1 MVEPMLTGTRRDA
14 PPATERFV
22 DVPRGE
28 LFTRAVGT
36 GPPVVVV
43 HGGPGTVDHTYL
55 LPDMDRLADVS
66 RLIYYDQ
73 RGHGRSRGAL
83 EPDDI
88 SVDRFVEDLGAVL
101 STLGLDT
108 VTLLGHSWGTHL
120 ALRFAIRSADRVDRL
135 ILMNALPASSTDHAR
150 YVEFR
155 REMTAPLAD
164 DLSFLRS
171 TTAYEDGDPHVEA
184 DLVRLSTSVGITHP
198 ANTARLR
205 LHFTRENVARGRM
218 IFQRFEEDPFSR
230 PFDLLPSL
238 ARLALPA
245 LVLHG
250 EDDFVPVPAA
260 EHVAEALSGSRL
272 VVIPECGHCAFL
284 EAMDTVH
291 AEVAGFLKR

>member
-1 MVEPMLTGTRRDA
+1 MVAPMITGPRHDG
-14 PPATERFV
+14 PPANECFV
-22 DVPRGE
+22 DVPRGA
-28 LFTRAVGT
+28 LFTRSVGA

-55 LPDMDRLADVS
+55 LPDMDRLAGVC
-66 RLIYYDQ
+66 RLVYYDQ
-73 RGHGRSRGAL
+73 RGHGRSLGPFR
-83 EPDDI
+83 PDDI
-88 SVDRFVEDLGAVL
+88 SIDRFVEDLGIVL
-101 STLGLDT
+101 SAFGLDT

-120 ALRFAIRSADRVDRL
+120 ALRFAIRSPDRVDRL
-135 ILMNALPASSTDHAR
+135 ILMNTFPASSADHAR

-155 REMTAPLAD
+155 RELTAPLAD
-164 DLSFLRS
+164 DLAFLRS
-171 TTAYEDGDPHVEA
+171 TNAYEEGDPHVEA
-184 DLVRLSTSVGITHP
+184 DVVRLLTSVGITHP

-205 LHFTRENVARGRM
+205 LQFTRENVVRGRM

-238 ARLALPA
+238 ARLALPT

-250 EDDFVPVPAA
+250 EDDFVPVSAA

-291 AEVAGFLKR
+291 AEVAAFMRR